1 MRPPSDRSDMAGFF
15 QRLSQAYYRS
25 QMTQEQ
31 LGKAIGK
38 SRKTVELYLTARAT
52 PDAQTLMRICEALNV
67 SADWILF
74 GDEGRKPEWWI

>member
-15 QRLSQAYYRS
+15 RRLSQAYYWS
-25 QMTQEQ
+25 QMTQSE

-74 GDEGRKPEWWI
+74 GDEGRKPSWWI

>member
-15 QRLSQAYYRS
+15 QRLAQAYYWS

-52 PDAQTLMRICEALNV
+52 PDAQTLMRICEALKV